1 MVTVHME
8 IRPAAATDHE
18 AIRDV
23 AEASLDASYSH
34 AVDDDTREQALKAW
48 YDPDTVADRLDDDAT
63 AFIVAIEDGS
73 VVGVVQGEVIEGPD
87 LVGRIDWLHV
97 DPKRRGEG
105 VGSSLLSRIEQRLR
119 EQSVDVI
126 EGRVLAAN
134 TAGGDFY
141 VSHSFSETTERTVEI
156 GGREFT
162 ERRYRKRYD
171 GEEPTLSSF
180 ETDAEQL
187 YIATDERE
195 RGSAGP
201 FYPAYTDTD
210 RNDRYGYVCGPCNS
224 TDVGMDPMGRLECS
238 DCGNARKPTRWD
250 AAYL

>member
-1 MVTVHME
+1 ME
-8 IRPAAATDHE
+8 LRPAAATDHE
-18 AIRDV
+18 AIREV

-34 AVDDDTREQALKAW
+34 AVDAEIREQALEAW
-48 YDPDTVADRLDDDAT
+48 YDPDTVADRLADDAT
-63 AFIVAIEDGS
+63 EFIVAVEDGA

-87 LVGRIDWLHV
+87 LIGRIDWLHV

-105 VGSSLLSRIEQRLR
+105 IGSSLLGRIEQRLR
-119 EQSVDVI
+119 EQRVDVI
-126 EGRVLAAN
+126 EGRVLSAN

-141 VSHSFSETTERTVEI
+141 ESHSFSEASERTVEI

-162 ERRYRKRYD
+162 ERRYRKRYH
-171 GEEPTLSSF
+171 GEEATLSSF
-180 ETDAEQL
+180 DTEAEQL
-187 YIATDERE
+187 YLATDERE
-195 RGSAGP
+195 RGSEGP

-210 RNDRYGYVCGPCNS
+210 RTERYGYVCGPCNS
-224 TDVGMDPMGRLECS
+224 TNVGMDPMGRLECS